1 MTGWTD
7 ERIPIGVLPA
17 SGEALD
23 SWLERYA
30 QRLRIN
36 TLDFVDYLGLP
47 HVSARKMGTLG
58 KMVRR
63 LTEDERDVL
72 QRRTGIGGE
81 QLTAMTLEPYDGSL
95 VRIDP
100 VSRRLRCPPNWRHYG
115 NTSRYCPAC
124 LEEEPARWQL
134 RWRLGWTFACTW
146 HELIMLDQ
154 CPQCGNAPPVAT
166 RGRHRAV
173 PRPETCRSWI
183 ILRGQDVR
191 CDFPLAQAPAV
202 RLPKDGAVLAT
213 QHAVDTSVIADHHGA
228 ASRQRAGE
236 LSFLGRRALRGIHTQ
251 LELAPPGVREVLE
264 ECGGTT
270 PRVAATHE
278 VHDTHNIA
286 VGTALAAIATDLEHP
301 ACDDLFAWLHRGHG
315 QPIGVPRDHPTSDLG
330 NWRPAGPRVT
340 SRILR
345 ASDGQLT
352 LKARLR
358 YRTATPDAAAPSL
371 SEDEVSQRAAKLP
384 GMLWPS
390 WMLRLLPA
398 KAAHQP
404 RIGGMRRACVNL
416 MLIPGGPVGHGEA
429 SRLMG
434 NRHFRSQQEALL
446 AFVDADHIASTL
458 AHFAHV
464 VDMHTVPIDYARRR
478 ALFADESAEL
488 GLDERRHR
496 EICRSFGSR
505 QFTPVHQE
513 RARWQLRR
521 LLLGDEPYRSNHP
534 PAWAHRFAYRLH
546 PDLRAFF
553 ADQAGAILAAHG
565 INEPVWWEPP
575 DDWLDGIVLPVA
587 PLNVAADRLT
597 TLLAP
602 GPPASD
608 VAKNLGLTMH
618 QLRLLLESRGISAPR
633 PPKPRGPGHPTPRK
647 GDLAPDRLRHL
658 YEHQGMQQKDIAEL
672 AGCSAGIVR
681 YSLREA
687 GIPIRPRRAAG
698 ELARSVDRTWL
709 RTEYH
714 VKGRTAADIGR
725 ELNTGGNSITNL
737 LDAWEIPRHPL
748 RGHVPPPRVHSNP
761 FADLPVELSPAIRR
775 ISIRQNSLTALR
787 SAVLVP
793 GYPTR
798 RSAALTLGIP
808 RTTFNAHLRLVEDGA
823 GFDVFNHRKRPV
835 RLTPRG
841 QPLIKEAK
849 LLIALLDE
857 LREPHRER

>member
-1 MTGWTD
+1 MTTWTD
-7 ERIPIGVLPA
+7 ERIPIGVAPA
-17 SGEALD
+17 PGEALD

-36 TLDFVDYLGLP
+36 TLDFIDYLGLP
-47 HVSARKMGTLG
+47 HSSARTMG

-72 QRRTGIGGE
+72 QRRTGIGSE

-100 VSRRLRCPPNWRHYG
+100 VSRRLWCPPTWRHYG
-115 NTSRYCPAC
+115 NTSRYCPDC
-124 LEEEPARWQL
+124 LEENQARWQV
-134 RWRLGWTFACTW
+134 RWRLGWAFACTR
-146 HELIMLDQ
+146 HDLLLLDR
-154 CPQCGNAPPVAT
+154 CPQCENAPPVAT
-166 RGRHRAV
+166 RGRHRVV

-183 ILRGQDVR
+183 IQRGTDVR

-202 RLPKDGAVLAT
+202 RLPKNGAVLAA
-213 QHAVDTSVIADHHGA
+213 QHAVDASVLADHHGA
-228 ASRQRAGE
+228 ASRERGGE
-236 LSFLGRRALRGIHTQ
+236 LSFLGRRALRGIQMQ
-251 LELAPPGVREVLE
+251 LESAPSMVGEVLD
-264 ECGGTT
+264 ECGGST
-270 PRVAATHE
+270 PRVAATQE

-286 VGTALAAIATDLEHP
+286 VGTALAVIATDLEHP
-301 ACDDLFAWLHRGHG
+301 ACDELFAWLHRGHG
-315 QPIGVPRDHPTSDLG
+315 RPITIPRDHPTSELW
-330 NWRPAGPRVT
+330 NWKPAGSRVI
-340 SRILR
+340 SRILK
-345 ASDGQLT
+345 AADGQLT

-358 YRTATPDAAAPSL
+358 YRTATPDAAAPAL
-371 SEDEVSQRAAKLP
+371 TEDEMSQRAAKLP

-404 RIGGMRRACVNL
+404 RIGGIRRACVNL
-416 MLIPGGPVGHGEA
+416 MLIPGGSIGHREA
-429 SRLMG
+429 TRLMG

-458 AHFAHV
+458 AHFARV

-478 ALFADESAEL
+478 ALFADESVVL
-488 GLDERRHR
+488 SLDERRHR

-513 RARWQLRR
+513 RARWEVRR
-521 LLLGDEPYRSNHP
+521 LLLGAEPYRGNHP

-553 ADQAGAILAAHG
+553 ADQADDILAAHG

-587 PLNVAADRLT
+587 PLGITTDRLAAR
-597 TLLAP
+597 LAP
-602 GPPASD
+602 GPAARD
-608 VAKNLGLTMH
+608 VAKELGLTMH
-618 QLRLLLESRGISAPR
+618 QLRLLLESRGLSAPK

-681 YSLREA
+681 YSLKEA
-687 GIPIRPRRAAG
+687 GIPLRPRRAAG
-698 ELARSVDRTWL
+698 ELARSVDPAWL

-725 ELNTGGNSITNL
+725 ELNTGGNSITDL
-737 LDAWEIPRHPL
+737 LDAWGIPRHPL
-748 RGHVPPPRVHSNP
+748 RGHVPPPRVHPNP
-761 FADLPVELSPAIRR
+761 FTGLPVELSPAMRR

-823 GFDVFNHRKRPV
+823 GFAVFNHRKRPV
-835 RLTPRG
+835 RVTPRG
-841 QPLIKEAK
+841 QFLIREAK
-849 LLIALLDE
+849 HLIALLDE
-857 LREPHRER
+857 ARAGQEE